1 MKFSLLYFRTSVRDA
16 LHSGVPWEEV
26 SRNQR
31 VNGSHYK
38 KKCCFEYPKNSVEEE
53 GDKSPG
59 SAKRDSLVKCVPHA
73 YWVYYKP
80 ELKPLF
86 GSKNLL

>member
-31 VNGSHYK
+31 VNGSHHK

-73 YWVYYKP
+73 YWVMGI
-80 ELKPLF
+80 L
-86 GSKNLL
+86 